1 MKQSIKKIG
10 VGLLLAMSLLPMTA
24 NAQGKKIPT
33 GSRPDQANDVMIEQH
48 LDAQIPLD
56 ATFKDENG
64 KVIKLGDYVK
74 DKPTVLV
81 MPFYKCAGSCAL
93 ELEGM
98 IQCFDKLPFNV
109 GKEFNVLAVSIH
121 PKETQEDALAKKK
134 TILEI
139 YNGKGDRPD
148 ATNGW
153 HFLTGDWENINKLAQ
168 PVGFKYV
175 YDENKNQISHAAG
188 IMILTPNG
196 KVSRYFY
203 GVNYDKKQVK
213 LSLVE
218 AGENKIGNLADKIT
232 LFCSAFD
239 MAAGKYTLSIMRL
252 LQIMGT
258 MTVLVVVSSISLMS
272 FRYRRIA
279 LRKSDLV
286 GQTPFASP

>member
-10 VGLLLAMSLLPMTA
+10 VASLLALSLLPITA
-24 NAQGKKIPT
+24 NAQGKKIPM

-56 ATFKDENG
+56 AAFKDENG
-64 KVIKLGDYVK
+64 KAVKLGDLVK

-98 IQCFDKLPFNV
+98 VQCFDKLPFNV
-109 GKEFNVLAVSIH
+109 GKEFNVLTVSIH
-121 PKETQEDALAKKK
+121 PKETPADALAKKN

-139 YNGKGDRPD
+139 YNGRNDRPE
-148 ATNGW
+148 AKNGW

-175 YDENKNQISHAAG
+175 YDEGKNQISHAAG
-188 IMILTPNG
+188 IIVLTPNG

-218 AGENKIGNLADKIT
+218 AGENKIGNLADKVT

-252 LQIMGT
+252 LQIAGT
-258 MTVLVVVSSISLMS
+258 MTAVIVISSIGLMS

-286 GQTPFASP
+286 GQTPIAFP